1 MAAPK
6 IKLKI
11 ATAER
16 VVYEDMID
24 QLMLPTPMGHI
35 TILPHHIHLISSI
48 SPGEI
53 VVKKDKEEVYMVI
66 SEGFVE
72 VTRNNVVILADTAE
86 RAEEID
92 MARAEEAKERAEK
105 LLKEKQV
112 DAVEYAALSAKI
124 EKELARMRVYKRRQ
138 RR

>member
-1 MAAPK
+1 MTPK
-6 IKLKI
+6 IKFKI

-16 VVYEDMID
+16 VVYEDLID
-24 QLMLPTPMGHI
+24 QLSLPTPMGEI
-35 TILPHHIHLISSI
+35 TILPHHIHLISSV

-53 VVKKDKEEVYMVI
+53 VVKKEKEEVYMAI

-72 VTRNNVVILADTAE
+72 VTRNNVIILADTAE

-105 LLKEKQV
+105 LLEEKQV
-112 DAVEYAALSAKI
+112 DAVEYAALSARI
-124 EKELARMRVYKRRQ
+124 EKELARMKVFRKRR
-138 RR
+138 RG

>member
-1 MAAPK
+1 MTPK
-6 IKLKI
+6 IKFKI

-16 VVYEDMID
+16 VVYEDLID
-24 QLMLPTPMGHI
+24 QLSLPTPMGEI
-35 TILPHHIHLISSI
+35 TILPHHIHLISSV

-53 VVKKDKEEVYMVI
+53 VVKKEKEEVYIAI

-72 VTRNNVVILADTAE
+72 VTRNNVIILADTAE

-105 LLKEKQV
+105 LLEEKQV
-112 DAVEYAALSAKI
+112 DAVEYAALSARI
-124 EKELARMRVYKRRQ
+124 EKEFARMKVFRKRR
-138 RR
+138 RG